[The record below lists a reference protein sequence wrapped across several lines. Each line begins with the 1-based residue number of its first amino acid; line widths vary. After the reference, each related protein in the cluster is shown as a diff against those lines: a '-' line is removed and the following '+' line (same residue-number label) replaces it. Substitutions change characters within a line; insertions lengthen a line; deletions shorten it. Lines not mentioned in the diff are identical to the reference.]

1 MRFLMLV
8 VGYSAL
14 LLCLLLSHGTGF
26 FAHFLLFSAASL
38 SLDPIPSAGE
48 SAFLSCSVGWK
59 NLEDHFTRAD
69 EDKHFYLEGLR
80 CVCKDATAAS
90 KN

>member
-1 MRFLMLV
+1 MLV

-48 SAFLSCSVGWK
+48 SRFL
-59 NLEDHFTRAD
+59 
-69 EDKHFYLEGLR
+69 LR
-80 CVCKDATAAS
+80 VLSLLIDDCWMKSGHTSQPKLVLMIHTGG
-90 KN
+90 